1 MAVFVKEYDWMWL
14 PTGLNLSPAECR
26 VYAYIYGL
34 TESKYSKTKGY
45 NGTVRQ
51 LANDLGLDHG
61 GVSRILH
68 KLQNDNRIRLTNGV
82 YRSVDLITG
91 SGDTI
96 TNGGDIIT
104 DNGDT
109 ITESGD
115 SVTPLNNPLYKENKE
130 RENREE
136 ITREENF
143 DASLSPQ
150 EDLFIVTLAAFRL
163 QAGAR
168 NVTDKQEQNALTA
181 WKRYTP
187 EQQQSLLDAIHNG
200 YNKKGN
206 FQFTVEDFL
215 REQADTT
222 GDKQAAPINY
232 NGCDPP
238 KNVPTAVAYYNGE
251 WGLYTHA
258 DIRKFN
264 LKTKSNSLTA

>member
-26 VYAYIYGL
+26 VFAYIYGL
-34 TESKYSKTKGY
+34 TESKHSKTKGY
-45 NGTVRQ
+45 NGGV
-51 LANDLGLDHG
+51 NELGRALG
-61 GVSRILH
+61 IPGVSRILH
-68 KLQNDNRIRLTNGV
+68 KLQDNNHIVLTDGV
-82 YRSVDLITG
+82 YMSVAPCISSDVPCI
-91 SGDTI
+91 SSDVPYI
-96 TNGGDIIT
+96 SSDVPYISSDVPCI
-104 DNGDT
+104 
-109 ITESGD
+109 
-115 SVTPLNNPLYKENKE
+115 TPLTTPLYKENKE

-136 ITREENF
+136 FTREENF

-222 GDKQAAPINY
+222 GDNQAAPINY